1 MHIGRFLY
9 FRLIPIVLYIGV
21 FYSDNKIMDIEDVL
35 NYNQN
40 RVRQNASMIQ
50 GDLNTNNDK
59 NQQQAGDKKN
69 ISLGDSIKVS
79 DKDLHDAKKIYK
91 PVKKNIEYKLN
102 LHQFD
107 KPKRIAK
114 TRLLNK
120 DIHTINTP
128 TKVITRLKDIV
139 SVEGIRDNQL
149 IGYGIV
155 VGLNGTGDKT
165 QSSPFTKESL
175 IAMLERLG
183 VNVRDLQG
191 KITITNVAAVMVTAN
206 LPAFARRGNRIDVN
220 VATMGTATSLMG
232 GTLLPTILKGADGE
246 VYAIAQGEVTS
257 SGFVVQGAN
266 VKTTKGV
273 PTNGKIVRGAI
284 VENEL
289 DYELNDLDK
298 ITLSLHNPDFTTAMR
313 ISDVINKHIEDVH
326 GAKNVAFA
334 KDQSTVEVKIVGK
347 DIVSFI
353 TEIEQLHITPDNIA
367 KVIFDD
373 RDGVVVITEN
383 VKISPVV
390 VSYGALTVTVT
401 DYHDYNNYSD
411 DELKARLASQQDL
424 MKKGH
429 AGYHMPLGTVVQND
443 YYNSP
448 YNNPYYTRFNN
459 PWVYNPMFNQGQIT
473 NDYYSE
479 NDKSNKKTENS
490 KNISNNV
497 YFNNAF
503 QDPNLQSAAI
513 IADAKQRMQAMKM
526 DSSVGVSESGSVNE
540 SVSDYESN
548 FSDDPKFLEM
558 KEKQKKYD
566 AEHEKY
572 NMFNGATLQ
581 DLMNTLNAIG
591 TNPRDMISILQVL
604 KRAGAIQ
611 ATLEAM

>member
-1 MHIGRFLY
+1 MFKKSY
-9 FRLIPIVLYIGV
+9 WFCNIVLIFCYV
-21 FYSDNKIMDIEDVL
+21 FALNANNKVMSIDDVL
-35 NYNQN
+35 NYDQNRTNQN
-40 RVRQNASMIQ
+40 SLMIQ
-50 GDLNTNNDK
+50 GNINGVTDK
-59 NQQQAGDKKN
+59 KNEEQKKDEKN
-69 ISLGDSIKVS
+69 ISLGNSIKIS
-79 DKDLHDAKKIYK
+79 DQELHNKKIVYK
-91 PVKKNIEYKLN
+91 PIKKNIEYKLN
-102 LHQFD
+102 LHKFD

-114 TRLLNK
+114 TKLLNQ
-120 DIHTINTP
+120 DIHTISTP

-165 QSSPFTKESL
+165 QNSPFTKESL

-206 LPAFARRGNRIDVN
+206 LPAFSRRGNKIDVN

-266 VKTTKGV
+266 IKTTKGV

-298 ITLSLHNPDFTTAMR
+298 IILSLHNPDFTTAMR
-313 ISDVINKHIEDVH
+313 ISDVINKHIEHVY
-326 GAKNVAFA
+326 GIKNVAFA
-334 KDQSTVEVKIVGK
+334 KDQSTVEVRIVGK

-367 KVIFDD
+367 RVIFDD

-401 DYHDYNNYSD
+401 DYHDYNNYI
-411 DELKARLASQQDL
+411 DEDLKARLASQQDL

-429 AGYHMPLGTVVQND
+429 AGYHIPFGTVVHND
-443 YYNSP
+443 YYNNP

-459 PWVYNPMFNQGQIT
+459 PWTYNPMFNQGTVI
-473 NDYYSE
+473 NDYYYE
-479 NDKSNKKTENS
+479 NDKANKSTDNS
-490 KNISNNV
+490 KNVNNV
-497 YFNNAF
+497 YINNNF
-503 QDPNLQSAAI
+503 QDPNLQSAAV
-513 IADAKQRMQAMKM
+513 IADAEQRMQAMKM
-526 DSSVGVSESGSVNE
+526 DASVGISESGNVNE
-540 SVSDYESN
+540 SVSEYESN
-548 FSDDPKFLEM
+548 FSDDPKFLKM
-558 KEKQKKYD
+558 KDKQKKHD
-566 AEHEKY
+566 EEHEKY

-591 TNPRDMISILQVL
+591 TNPRDIISILQVL